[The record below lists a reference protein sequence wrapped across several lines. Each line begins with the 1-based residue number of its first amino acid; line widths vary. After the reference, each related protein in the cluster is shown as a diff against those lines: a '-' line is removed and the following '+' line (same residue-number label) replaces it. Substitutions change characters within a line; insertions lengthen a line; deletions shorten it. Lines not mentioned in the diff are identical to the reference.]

1 MDSPSDQ
8 TFTSSNPGQWLGIWK
23 ELKKRQMLADARS
36 SYRYQMRHGEL
47 FSFHLLAR
55 FVRKPILQE
64 NKGMSRANL
73 DKDPD
78 EVAAMFDGV
87 AKRYD
92 LVNDLLS
99 LGRTKAWRK
108 AATKIIAPAP
118 GMKILDM
125 AAGTGSSSEPLA
137 AAGAEVIPA
146 DFSDGMLA
154 AGRKARPHLPFTKAD
169 ALNLPFADSEFDVV
183 TFSFGLRNT
192 SDIDKALREARRVAK
207 IGGRLVIVEF
217 SHPVWRPFRTIYTNY
232 LMRLLP
238 LIARM
243 SSSNPDAYIYLAQS
257 IRAWPDQADLAER
270 ITASGWSN
278 VSWENLTGGV
288 VAVHKAIK
296 V

>member
-1 MDSPSDQ
+1 
-8 TFTSSNPGQWLGIWK
+8 
-23 ELKKRQMLADARS
+23 
-36 SYRYQMRHGEL
+36 
-47 FSFHLLAR
+47 
-55 FVRKPILQE
+55 
-64 NKGMSRANL
+64 MSRANL

-108 AATKIIAPAP
+108 AATAIIAPKP
-118 GMKILDM
+118 GMKILDL

-169 ALNLPFADSEFDVV
+169 ALNLPFPANTFDVV
-183 TFSFGLRNT
+183 TISFGLRNT
-192 SDIDKALREARRVAK
+192 ADIDKALAQMLKVTK
-207 IGGRLVIVEF
+207 PGGQLVVVEF

-238 LIARM
+238 FIARI
-243 SSSNPDAYIYLAQS
+243 SSSNPDAYVYLAQS
-257 IRAWPDQADLAER
+257 IRAWPDQGALAAR
-270 ITASGWSN
+270 ITAAGWSN
-278 VSWENLTGGV
+278 VGWTNLTGGV
-288 VAVHKAIK
+288 VAVHRAVKA
-296 V
+296 